1 MQTKNATPME
11 SRFVWFIL
19 SSSIYIVTLFN
30 KKSYIFSI
38 NIPSLLRYVGCIPPA
53 ITTFWWDVQYSYL
66 FALFVY
72 IHTFFDHKGTI
83 FLWIDQILGNKL
95 AIFHY
100 SISFFCVYTHFCRV
114 DDSLHFFKYTWKF
127 KRKTHD
133 FQVDL
138 KNQHIY
144 S

>member
-1 MQTKNATPME
+1 ME
-11 SRFVWFIL
+11 SRFVCFIL

-83 FLWIDQILGNKL
+83 FYEL
-95 AIFHY
+95 
-100 SISFFCVYTHFCRV
+100 T
-114 DDSLHFFKYTWKF
+114 KYWET
-127 KRKTHD
+127 
-133 FQVDL
+133 
-138 KNQHIY
+138 N
-144 S
+144 